1 LLYLAPGSRF
11 TQGRDSQQ
19 AIHNRGLTTGIHN
32 KGARLSALRLK
43 KVIQETAAAPSVA
56 VANDRAVAIGPIR
69 VTTLSGR
76 ELVDRLVRHVFEGTK
91 TMHVVTANAQF
102 YVLAQRDARFRE
114 CLTEADYVC
123 ADGLPIV
130 RMCNWMG
137 AIDAERITG
146 VDLIPLLCEPAAE
159 FDLPVYFLGGYPG
172 SAAASASLLMDRF
185 PKLRVCGVGCPPKG
199 FEESPEVLTQ
209 VLRSIAQAEPS
220 IIFIAFGAP
229 KQEYFIQQHIRALG
243 IPVAI
248 GVGGSFELLAG
259 VRKRAP
265 QWAQAA
271 GMEWAFRLAQ
281 EPRRLA
287 KRYLLGNTVFSY
299 YALRYLLSEEALEAR
314 DAYHATPDETE
325 IVKMEQPAGRKRE
338 VG

>member
-1 LLYLAPGSRF
+1 
-11 TQGRDSQQ
+11 
-19 AIHNRGLTTGIHN
+19 
-32 KGARLSALRLK
+32 LSALRLN
-43 KVIQETAAAPSVA
+43 KVIRETAAARSVA
-56 VANDRAVAIGPIR
+56 VTNDRAVAIGPIR
-69 VTTLSGR
+69 VTTLSMR
-76 ELVDRLVRHVFEGTK
+76 ELVDQLIRRVFEGTK
-91 TMHVVTANAQF
+91 TTQVVTANAQF
-102 YVLAQRDARFRE
+102 YVLAERDARFRE
-114 CLTEADYVC
+114 CLAEADYVC

-146 VDLIPLLCEPAAE
+146 IDLIPLLCEPAAE
-159 FDLPVYFLGGYPG
+159 LDLPVYFLGGYPG

-299 YALRYLLSEEALEAR
+299 YALRYLLSQEALEAR
-314 DAYHATPDETE
+314 DAYHATLDETE
-325 IVKMEQPAGRKRE
+325 TGKMEQPAGRTRE

>member
-1 LLYLAPGSRF
+1 M
-11 TQGRDSQQ
+11 
-19 AIHNRGLTTGIHN
+19 
-32 KGARLSALRLK
+32 SALRLK
-43 KVIQETAAAPSVA
+43 KVMQETPAARSVA
-56 VANDRAVAIGPIR
+56 ATNDRAVAIGPIR
-69 VTTLSGR
+69 VTTLSRR
-76 ELVDRLVRHVFEGTK
+76 ELVDQLIRHVFEGTR
-91 TMHVVTANAQF
+91 TTHVVTANAQF
-102 YVLAQRDARFRE
+102 YVLAERDARFRE
-114 CLTEADYVC
+114 CLAEADYVC

-137 AIDAERITG
+137 AVDAERITG
-146 VDLIPLLCEPAAE
+146 VDLIPLLCEAAAE

-199 FEESPEVLTQ
+199 FEESPEVLTH

-220 IIFIAFGAP
+220 IIFVAFGAP
-229 KQEYFIQQHIRALG
+229 KQEYFIQQHIKALG
-243 IPVAI
+243 IPLAI
-248 GVGGSFELLAG
+248 GVGGSFEIVAG

-265 QWAQAA
+265 QWAQGA

-299 YALRYLLSEEALEAR
+299 YALRYLLSEEALESR
-314 DAYHATPDETE
+314 NAYHATLDETE
-325 IVKMEQPAGRKRE
+325 TEMMEQPAGRTRE